1 MYNKE
6 TVKNAVIYAKKHA
19 EKMENA
25 WKEYFEKEN
34 EMTDICK
41 DCEYK
46 KLYDYQNLN
55 DLDEIEY

>member
-1 MYNKE
+1 MYNNEK
-6 TVKNAVIYAKKHA
+6 VKSALSYAKKHV
-19 EKMENA
+19 EDMENA

-46 KLYDYQNLN
+46 KLYDTNKLN